1 MLTVERGRFLAKTN
15 GVNVSIPKN
24 TERLCKG
31 TKLKYRKHW
40 SSEEGVSAFVSV
52 YDALCLA
59 LKVFCWKKKQ
69 KPRGKT

>member
-40 SSEEGVSAFVSV
+40 SSEEGVSAFVK
-52 YDALCLA
+52 CL
-59 LKVFCWKKKQ
+59 
-69 KPRGKT
+69 